1 MKKLIAFLILVLPN
15 LSFAYLGPGAGGGII
30 VATIGLVLTII
41 LFLIGL
47 IWWPMKKFLKKIFKK
62 NKKNNA

>member
-1 MKKLIAFLILVLPN
+1 MKNLIAFLILTLPN

-62 NKKNNA
+62 NKKK